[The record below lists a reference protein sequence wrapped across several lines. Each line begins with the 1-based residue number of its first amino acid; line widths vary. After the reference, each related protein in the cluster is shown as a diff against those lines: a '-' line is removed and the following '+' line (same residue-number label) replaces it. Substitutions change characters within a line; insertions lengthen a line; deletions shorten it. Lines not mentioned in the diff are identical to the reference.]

1 MSAKTKL
8 AQAYYDLATMLDA
21 GVPILRSF
29 DIVIDGR
36 QGNFKQVFSQ
46 VRETITRGSSLAEAM
61 AQYPRVFPELDRMLV
76 EAAETSGS
84 LGASLTM
91 LSKWHDFV
99 HRITRR
105 MQMGLVYPLVILH
118 IAAFVYPLPSLVLGR
133 ISIAAY
139 LLAALRVLLLLYIP
153 LAAII
158 AFISLRDKYPRL
170 KLPLD
175 FAVLRVPVLGR
186 AVYHLSVCRYA
197 KAFGMLYGA
206 GVPMTETM
214 QRATR
219 ATGNAVVAGLFAGGM
234 ASVRAGGAL
243 SEGFSKRL
251 SPEYLHLW
259 QVGEETGELDRV
271 AAKVAEISG
280 DRADLLF
287 TEFARWLPKVVYFII
302 MGIMIMM
309 ILSLRDQA
317 YRGITDF

>member
-1 MSAKTKL
+1 MSSRTKL

-29 DIVIDGR
+29 DIVTEGR
-36 QGNFKQVFSQ
+36 RGDLKRVLSQ
-46 VRETITRGSSLAEAM
+46 VRETITEGSSLAEAM
-61 AQYPRVFPELDRMLV
+61 AEHPRVFPELDRMLV

-105 MQMGLVYPLVILH
+105 MQMGLVYPLAVLH
-118 IAAFVYPLPSLVLGR
+118 IASFVYPLPSLVLGR
-133 ISIAAY
+133 LGIAGY
-139 LLAALRVLLLLYIP
+139 LFMALRVLLLLYIP
-153 LAAII
+153 TAVVI
-158 AFISLRDKYPRL
+158 ALISLRDRYPQL

-175 FAVLRVPVLGR
+175 FAVLKIPVLGR

-197 KAFGMLYGA
+197 KAFGMLYAA

-243 SEGFSKRL
+243 SEGFSQRL
-251 SPEYLHLW
+251 PPEYLHLW
-259 QVGEETGELDRV
+259 QVGEETGELDKV

-287 TEFARWLPKVVYFII
+287 TEFAKWLPRLVYAII
-302 MGIMIMM
+302 ACVLIAM
-309 ILSLRDQA
+309 ILTLANQYVA
-317 YRGITDF
+317 NLNTF